1 MPLRFAVAILA
12 ILACGGSVDGHP
24 GPSAPR
30 EAAAA
35 DAIAAAA
42 MRDDAVRQAQEALQQ
57 GRPYVATRLLQPALR
72 DSTRRT
78 PEVELLAARASA
90 AWGGWGEV
98 RKALSGATWLDRRF
112 AGEGH
117 ELLARAALGEND
129 DSLAVEHARSSV
141 EHAPVDSVRGARLT
155 LLARALDRREQREA
169 ATSAYLNAARLLP
182 GIADWLA
189 LRAAGV
195 ADDSATRAGIYA
207 ELVSGLTRTRI
218 GISEAQARRRTGDTL
233 GAARAY
239 AALGDTATALSLEL
253 AVSDSSDR
261 GQLRA
266 RLLALVRSRT
276 GTSQAASA
284 AALLSREYTNLS
296 PDELLLVARATVRGG
311 SAANAVRA
319 YDAAFATGAGT
330 PEDRLSYADAL
341 FATRNNELA
350 ARMYA
355 QVPASHPRRG
365 EAMYDQARSQL
376 RAGNL
381 AASRA
386 TLRRILTER
395 PSDTANAARAL
406 YLLAD
411 LATDENRDSD
421 AREAYRGVVTRYP
434 GSNIAA
440 LSGFHAALIAFIDGN
455 HRTAAGELDDVV
467 RRWPRSAEVNR
478 ARYWAGRA
486 HHAAGNADTAR
497 ARWQA
502 VVRSDP
508 RSYYATR
515 SRERLGG
522 QSWSRPSSGSEVPRM
537 PDVDSA
543 AARIALLEALGM
555 TQEANLETNALA
567 EGATS
572 SLQRAVAVGHALLAL
587 QHPSPAIR
595 VGLRAAPMGGDTLS
609 AVFDLLYPIV
619 HGEVLAAESRERNLD
634 PALVAA
640 LIRQESNFEPRA
652 TSPAGAR
659 GLMQLMPAVGRQVA
673 NGLGYPVW
681 DPALLYQ
688 PDVNVELGTTHLA
701 SLVRQREAVEH
712 VLAAYNAGGTPVA
725 RWLKKRGASDPE
737 VFTERI
743 SYAETRDYVRV
754 VLRNREI
761 YEGIGVR
768 Y

>member
-1 MPLRFAVAILA
+1 
-12 ILACGGSVDGHP
+12 
-24 GPSAPR
+24 
-30 EAAAA
+30 
-35 DAIAAAA
+35 
-42 MRDDAVRQAQEALQQ
+42 
-57 GRPYVATRLLQPALR
+57 
-72 DSTRRT
+72 
-78 PEVELLAARASA
+78 
-90 AWGGWGEV
+90 
-98 RKALSGATWLDRRF
+98 
-112 AGEGH
+112 
-117 ELLARAALGEND
+117 
-129 DSLAVEHARSSV
+129 
-141 EHAPVDSVRGARLT
+141 
-155 LLARALDRREQREA
+155 
-169 ATSAYLNAARLLP
+169 
-182 GIADWLA
+182 
-189 LRAAGV
+189 
-195 ADDSATRAGIYA
+195 
-207 ELVSGLTRTRI
+207 
-218 GISEAQARRRTGDTL
+218 
-233 GAARAY
+233 
-239 AALGDTATALSLEL
+239 
-253 AVSDSSDR
+253 
-261 GQLRA
+261 
-266 RLLALVRSRT
+266 
-276 GTSQAASA
+276 
-284 AALLSREYTNLS
+284 
-296 PDELLLVARATVRGG
+296 
-311 SAANAVRA
+311 
-319 YDAAFATGAGT
+319 
-330 PEDRLSYADAL
+330 
-341 FATRNNELA
+341 
-350 ARMYA
+350 
-355 QVPASHPRRG
+355 
-365 EAMYDQARSQL
+365 
-376 RAGNL
+376 
-381 AASRA
+381 
-386 TLRRILTER
+386 
-395 PSDTANAARAL
+395 
-406 YLLAD
+406 
-411 LATDENRDSD
+411 
-421 AREAYRGVVTRYP
+421 
-434 GSNIAA
+434 
-440 LSGFHAALIAFIDGN
+440 
-455 HRTAAGELDDVV
+455 
-467 RRWPRSAEVNR
+467 
-478 ARYWAGRA
+478 
-486 HHAAGNADTAR
+486 TAR

-659 GLMQLMPAVGRQVA
+659 GLMQLMPAVARQVA

-725 RWLKKRGASDPE
+725 RWLTKRGASDPE

-761 YEGIGVR
+761 YEGTGVR